1 MSWYKRDQILP
12 FELTDIEI
20 WKAAWLKNRLTTTTD
35 ILYSNSEARKCG
47 KKIALHFALPVWP
60 WHTDDNETLYSNCR
74 QARRKMCTTS
84 PRDWCYIKESNQT
97 NSTWQVAKFI
107 RLYFLG
113 KVHTVHT
120 LHHPSTIM
128 REAEAQLR
136 ALYQQ
141 HPLNW
146 EQHCVCVLIE
156 NDK

>member
-60 WHTDDNETLYSNCR
+60 WHTDDNETIYSNCR

-113 KVHTVHT
+113 KVHST
-120 LHHPSTIM
+120 PSFNHNARGWGSIAGSLSAAPSQQRT
-128 REAEAQLR
+128 
-136 ALYQQ
+136 AL
-141 HPLNW
+141 
-146 EQHCVCVLIE
+146 CVCI
-156 NDK
+156 DWKW